1 VHTGQV
7 SVWDE
12 LIVQQRA
19 AGFLRTAVEA
29 DTVSHAYLFVGP
41 TGAGKKSAARA
52 LACAL
57 FCDDNGCGTCPACHR
72 VRSGMHPDVRVLRPA
87 GAATYVV
94 EQVREIIHDAHL
106 KPVQAAYKVYIF
118 EEADRFNA
126 ESANAFLKTL
136 EEPPDDVVIV
146 LLARSFDA
154 VLPTIASRCQ
164 VVRFRPVPESVAID
178 TLVQRSGATREDARA
193 ALAAS
198 DGVISRARDFLMS
211 PTRRAT
217 RDTVLALMKRLALM
231 DGHDVLTGARELL
244 AGAKAPVEALK
255 AEQAE
260 EIAQRRELLG
270 KSASLK
276 TLEERHKRESTARER
291 EGVSEIL
298 SVTESWLRDC
308 LVMSERVPD
317 VLANADDADAI
328 EEVAVVMT
336 PRAAVR
342 ALEAVSRARRRI
354 SYNVSPQLAVEAMLF
369 EIQEVLRCPR

>member
-1 VHTGQV
+1 MHGGHGT
-7 SVWDE
+7 VWDD
-12 LIVQQRA
+12 LIVQRRVA
-19 AGFLRTAVEA
+19 KFLRSAVET
-29 DTVSHAYLFVGP
+29 DTVSHAYLFIGP

-52 LACAL
+52 LACAM
-57 FCDDNGCGTCPACHR
+57 FCDDGGCGTCSTCNR
-72 VRSGMHPDVRVLRPA
+72 VRNGSHPDVHVLRPA

-94 EQVREIIHDAHL
+94 EQVREVIHDAHL
-106 KPVQAAYKVYIF
+106 KPVQASYKVYIF

-136 EEPPDDVVIV
+136 EEPPDDVIIV
-146 LLARSFDA
+146 LLARSFDN

-164 VVRFRPVPESVAID
+164 VVRFRPVPESAAID
-178 TLVQRSGATREDARA
+178 TLVQISGATREDARA

-198 DGVISRARDFLMS
+198 DGVISRARDFLNS
-211 PTRRAT
+211 PVRRGARDAT
-217 RDTVLALMKRLALM
+217 VGALKRLALM
-231 DGHDVLTGARELL
+231 DAHDVLAGARELL

-260 EIAQRRELLG
+260 ELAQRRELLG

-276 TLEERHKRESTARER
+276 PLEERHKRELTARER
-291 EGVSEIL
+291 EGVTEIL

-308 LVMSERVPD
+308 LAMAEGVPE
-317 VLANADDADAI
+317 VVANMDDADAI
-328 EEVAVVMT
+328 EEVAAVIT

-342 ALEAVSRARRRI
+342 ALESVARARRRI